1 MAQCLKCNSNCVH
14 LMDFDN
20 GESYISEGFD
30 LNITQYLNCGDCGN
44 VDPSLFQ
51 AKEYSR
57 FKTHADIFL
66 RHRSLLLN

>member
-1 MAQCLKCNSNCVH
+1 
-14 LMDFDN
+14 MDFEE

-30 LNITQYLNCGDCGN
+30 PEINQYLSCGGCGN
-44 VDPSLFQ
+44 VDPNLFQ

-66 RHRSLLLN
+66 RYRSLLVIDK